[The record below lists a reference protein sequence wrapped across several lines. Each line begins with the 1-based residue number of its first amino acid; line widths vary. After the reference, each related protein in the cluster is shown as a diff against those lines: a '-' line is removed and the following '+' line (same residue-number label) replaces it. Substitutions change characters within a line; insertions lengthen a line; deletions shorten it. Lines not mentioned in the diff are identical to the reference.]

1 MGYRIPDY
9 ASVIVSPTIDYFPA
23 APIFPLFGC
32 KRNIRNF
39 GELKILPKNWHYLW
53 GKRGRMKRIRGQVYA
68 LELLHFDAI
77 VFRSSFFFL
86 FFFCNQISSRQ
97 IDRPFTFHVP
107 HFSSHFSRF
116 ELGSIKWREMDLIS
130 ILSSLILKPFKKLS
144 IDFI

>member
-1 MGYRIPDY
+1 MGEEGENEENKGTSLRFGTFAFRRYRL
-9 ASVIVSPTIDYFPA
+9 SFV
-23 APIFPLFGC
+23 
-32 KRNIRNF
+32 
-39 GELKILPKNWHYLW
+39 
-53 GKRGRMKRIRGQVYA
+53 
-68 LELLHFDAI
+68 LLL
-77 VFRSSFFFL
+77 L

>member
-1 MGYRIPDY
+1 MGEEGENEENKGTSLRFGTFAFRRYR
-9 ASVIVSPTIDYFPA
+9 
-23 APIFPLFGC
+23 L
-32 KRNIRNF
+32 
-39 GELKILPKNWHYLW
+39 
-53 GKRGRMKRIRGQVYA
+53 
-68 LELLHFDAI
+68 
-77 VFRSSFFFL
+77 SSS

>member
-39 GELKILPKNWHYLW
+39 GELKISPKNWHYLW

-77 VFRSSFFFL
+77 VFRSSFFF
-86 FFFCNQISSRQ
+86 FFF
-97 IDRPFTFHVP
+97 FAT
-107 HFSSHFSRF
+107 
-116 ELGSIKWREMDLIS
+116 
-130 ILSSLILKPFKKLS
+130 KLVADKS
-144 IDFI
+144 IDPSLFMSRTFRATLVALNSAPLNGVKWI